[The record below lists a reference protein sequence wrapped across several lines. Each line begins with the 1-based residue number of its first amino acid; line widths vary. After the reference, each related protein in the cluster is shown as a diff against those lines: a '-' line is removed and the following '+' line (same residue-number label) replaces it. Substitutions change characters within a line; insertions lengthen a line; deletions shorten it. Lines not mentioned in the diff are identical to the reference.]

1 MPNDFLDLV
10 NDSLTKLDN
19 SIHNKIEGSFI
30 DNFIHELQ
38 NHLDKLQ
45 SASLTGNLP
54 STTILAFAKYDGNFA
69 QCFDYHD
76 KKIYYLPKENII
88 GSKPEPG
95 EVLKWYSPGK
105 FYVDYTGIPAEE
117 HKIDG
122 YLSECTIA
130 K

>member
-1 MPNDFLDLV
+1 MPSDFLDLV
-10 NDSLTKLDN
+10 NDSLTKLDH
-19 SIHNKIEGSFI
+19 SIHYKIKGSFI

-45 SASLTGNLP
+45 SASLTKDLP

-69 QCFDYHD
+69 QCFDYTT
-76 KKIYYLPKENII
+76 KKIYYLPKDNII

-95 EVLKWYSPGK
+95 EALKWYSPGN
-105 FYVDYTGIPAEE
+105 FYVDYTGICADE
-117 HKIDG
+117 HKIDD
-122 YLSECTIA
+122 YLSKCIIA

>member
-1 MPNDFLDLV
+1 MPNNFLDLV

-19 SIHNKIEGSFI
+19 SIHDKIEGSCI

-45 SASLTGNLP
+45 SASLTKDLP
-54 STTILAFAKYDGNFA
+54 STTILAFAKYDGDFA
-69 QCFDYHD
+69 QCFDYTD
-76 KKIYYLPKENII
+76 KKIYYLPKDNIV
-88 GSKPEPG
+88 GANPEPG
-95 EVLKWYSPGK
+95 EALKWYSPGK

-117 HKIDG
+117 HKIDD